1 MESTAQKVVDNVLK
15 FSLKLPVASI
25 GDCHTLEALANR
37 LVDNLGLDIEQY
49 IREPELGQAYAA
61 HTFDA
66 LCTRQHV
73 DFAVLRR
80 TLRGLVP
87 AALVLPHMQKLAVIV
102 YDIEPYAEEPYEA
115 TKVELCVFLHSAQRG
130 EEPSVIIQIC
140 LSRLLRL
147 LH

>member
-1 MESTAQKVVDNVLK
+1 METTPQKAVDNVLT
-15 FSLKLPVASI
+15 FCLKLPVAAI
-25 GDCHTLEALANR
+25 GDCHTLEAMADQ
-37 LVDNLGLDIEQY
+37 LVNNLNLEIAQY
-49 IREPELGQAYAA
+49 IRDPALGQSYAA

-73 DFAVLRR
+73 DFAILRR
-80 TLRGLVP
+80 ILRGLIP
-87 AALVLPHMQKLAVIV
+87 AALVLPHMQKLAMVI

-115 TKVELCVFLHSAQRG
+115 TKVELCVYLHSAQRG
-130 EEPSVIIQIC
+130 EEPSVITQVS